1 MKFKLYKKSFLNIS
15 NIIFEIEANNF
26 NEAVK
31 LAYKK
36 LDHIGTFGRYYLE
49 DKNGVLQVLNSD

>member
-36 LDHIGTFGRYYLE
+36 LDRIGTFGRYYLE
-49 DKNGVLQVLNSD
+49 DKNGVLQILNSD